1 MSYPKKWN
9 LECFFQGG
17 SDSKEFSA
25 ELTRI
30 RSELD
35 VLQTLLQ
42 SKKWKELLETMQDV
56 DAALRECD
64 AFILCLESQNTADDR
79 ANQLR
84 AELSSIDAEF
94 QKFNQNFDVVLS
106 QVDFASWEPRLQFI
120 LQERKQRASQKLSSD
135 KENLITDLSID
146 GYHGWGD
153 LYPSLVSQ
161 IRIPFQG
168 EELSFGQAENQL
180 SHPDRQVRDSVFFS
194 LEKAWKQNQGLFAQV
209 LNHIAGFRLK
219 VYEKRKWIDPIQEPL
234 FENRMKKETLQAMW
248 DVVSQNKKPFCEFMK
263 LKAKLLKVDRLAWY
277 DVDAPLFEKNNEL
290 IPYEEAVQL
299 IVDHFTAFHPPMG
312 EFARKACSEGW
323 IEAEDRAGK
332 RPGGFCVAFPKSK
345 QTRIFMTYSGTMVN
359 LMTLAHELGH
369 AYHQAMVEDLPS
381 LAQHYRMNV
390 AETAST
396 FAEQIMSDALL
407 KKDPL
412 KILADR
418 IQRSIIFFM
427 NIHARFLF
435 ETRFYE
441 ARKNGFLS
449 AEELCAMMQHAQE
462 EAFQGSLSTWHPY
475 FWASKLHFYFT
486 TVPFYNFPYT
496 FGYLFSL
503 GLYSRGK
510 QFDYDALLKDT
521 GVMSV
526 EGLAKK
532 HLGVDLTKPDFWEQA
547 MSIAVSD
554 IKQFLSAPE
563 FRHVSSEGTYQT
575 LGPDR
580 GGSRPR

>member
-234 FENRMKKETLQAMW
+234 
-248 DVVSQNKKPFCEFMK
+248 
-263 LKAKLLKVDRLAWY
+263 LK
-277 DVDAPLFEKNNEL
+277 
-290 IPYEEAVQL
+290 
-299 IVDHFTAFHPPMG
+299 
-312 EFARKACSEGW
+312 
-323 IEAEDRAGK
+323 
-332 RPGGFCVAFPKSK
+332 
-345 QTRIFMTYSGTMVN
+345 
-359 LMTLAHELGH
+359 
-369 AYHQAMVEDLPS
+369 
-381 LAQHYRMNV
+381 
-390 AETAST
+390 
-396 FAEQIMSDALL
+396 
-407 KKDPL
+407 
-412 KILADR
+412 
-418 IQRSIIFFM
+418 
-427 NIHARFLF
+427 
-435 ETRFYE
+435 
-441 ARKNGFLS
+441 
-449 AEELCAMMQHAQE
+449 
-462 EAFQGSLSTWHPY
+462 
-475 FWASKLHFYFT
+475 
-486 TVPFYNFPYT
+486 
-496 FGYLFSL
+496 
-503 GLYSRGK
+503 
-510 QFDYDALLKDT
+510 T
-521 GVMSV
+521 G
-526 EGLAKK
+526 
-532 HLGVDLTKPDFWEQA
+532 
-547 MSIAVSD
+547 
-554 IKQFLSAPE
+554 
-563 FRHVSSEGTYQT
+563 
-575 LGPDR
+575 
-580 GGSRPR
+580 